1 MKEIID
7 LRKKEFLST
16 VQVAKLLKM
25 SRVSVLK
32 RIWRG
37 NIKATKVGRSFIVR
51 RKDIDYLLKNNQFS

>member
-16 VQVAKLLKM
+16 SQLAKLLKI

-32 RIWRG
+32 RIWLG
-37 NIKATKVGRSFIVR
+37 NIKAIKVGRNFIIR
-51 RKDIDYLLKNNQFS
+51 QKDVAHLFKIRNN